1 MANDDQT
8 PDPEV
13 TTTATPT
20 PTTTT
25 DPASNG
31 EVATSNNTNS
41 NIRTYQG
48 ITYDITDPKY
58 QGLSKNALKRLLKEE
73 VWNATRDERNKH
85 QKEKKKRKSAE
96 RRKLIQEGVIPP
108 PPPKRQKTEIEPSS
122 VRVVMDCSFTS
133 YMHDTVRF

>member
-58 QGLSKNALKRLLKEE
+58 QGLSKNALK
-73 VWNATRDERNKH
+73 
-85 QKEKKKRKSAE
+85 
-96 RRKLIQEGVIPP
+96 
-108 PPPKRQKTEIEPSS
+108 
-122 VRVVMDCSFTS
+122 
-133 YMHDTVRF
+133 